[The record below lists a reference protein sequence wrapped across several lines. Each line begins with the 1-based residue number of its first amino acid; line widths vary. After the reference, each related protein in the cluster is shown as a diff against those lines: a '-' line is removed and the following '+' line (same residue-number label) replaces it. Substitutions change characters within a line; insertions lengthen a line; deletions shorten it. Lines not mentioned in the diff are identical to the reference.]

1 VHRDHVEKY
10 RGKPFPSKPLGISD
24 MS

>member
-1 VHRDHVEKY
+1 VHRDHVETY
-10 RGKPFPSKPLGISD
+10 RGKPFPTKPLGIAD

>member
-1 VHRDHVEKY
+1 VHRDDVEKY
-10 RGKPFPSKPLGISD
+10 RGKPFPNKPVGIAD

>member
-1 VHRDHVEKY
+1 VHRDHVEQY
-10 RGKPFPSKPLGISD
+10 RGKPFPNKPLGISD

>member
-1 VHRDHVEKY
+1 VHHDHVEKF
-10 RGKPFPSKPLGISD
+10 RGKPFPNKPVSIAD

>member
-1 VHRDHVEKY
+1 VHRDHVAQY
-10 RGKPFPSKPLGISD
+10 RGKPFPNKPLGIAD